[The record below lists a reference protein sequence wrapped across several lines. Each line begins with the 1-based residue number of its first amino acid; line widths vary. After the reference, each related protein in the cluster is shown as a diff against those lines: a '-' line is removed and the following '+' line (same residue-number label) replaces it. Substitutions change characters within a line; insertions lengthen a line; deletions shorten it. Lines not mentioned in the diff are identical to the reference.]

1 VAPDPSRPR
10 PGDYVYIKEL
20 PEAVSRVRPEYPEE
34 LRRRGIEGTVMVQVL
49 VATDGLVEDVR
60 IVKSIPDLDPYA
72 VAAAREWKFKPALA
86 GGKPVAT
93 WVGVPIKFPPQ

>member
-1 VAPDPSRPR
+1 
-10 PGDYVYIKEL
+10 
-20 PEAVSRVRPEYPEE
+20 VSRVRPEYPEE